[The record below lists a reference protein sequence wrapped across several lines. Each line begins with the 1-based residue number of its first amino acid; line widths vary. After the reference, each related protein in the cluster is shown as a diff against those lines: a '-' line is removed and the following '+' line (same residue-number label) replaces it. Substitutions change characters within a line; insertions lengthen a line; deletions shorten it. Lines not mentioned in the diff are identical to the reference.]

1 MPFSRRSVTAE
12 SRSPLVSSSA
22 RLQSIIPAPVLS
34 RSSLTRF
41 AEIAAAINSPPSQ
54 PALVGQSQPAL
65 IGPWE
70 SAQSQIPVFR
80 RAPEPPPRE
89 PPVPAAALR
98 AALPSRRG

>member
-1 MPFSRRSVTAE
+1 SRRSVTAE
-12 SRSPLVSSSA
+12 SRSPFVSSSA

-34 RSSLTRF
+34 RSSLTRC

-80 RAPEPPPRE
+80 RAPEPAPRGA
-89 PPVPAAALR
+89 PVSPAALR
-98 AALPSRRG
+98 ALAASPRL